1 MKDRIKIIGLG
12 LLLMM
17 ISGRIAAQEQD
28 IYIDNFRCV
37 ISDLIGST
45 RPVYD
50 NTGEGC
56 AVLVFN
62 VRDTTFVI
70 EGNLGVLKRESEV
83 GTIRLWVPKGT
94 KRLTVKHEGLF
105 TLRGYEIPVTIESKM
120 AYHAYLWAT
129 NSPKEKGSIKKPTAE
144 KYFHFTIGAG
154 FQALPLLGPSLTIGI
169 DVDHHIVEV
178 GGIYG
183 LGKTDNLYMYKGE
196 NLVAGYKYKAIRSY
210 LRYGYDIMVA
220 KEQMGIMP
228 QVGVALN
235 VMNGE
240 AASGLS
246 TSTKDFK
253 RASSVSATLGV
264 RVTARLGNHVGLHVT
279 PEYSLGVYKSN
290 NCKLLS
296 DNDSNFKQ
304 WTDGFGVNA
313 GLTVY
318 F

>member
-1 MKDRIKIIGLG
+1 MKERIKIIGLG

-17 ISGRIAAQEQD
+17 ISGRMAAQEQD
-28 IYIDNFRCV
+28 IFIDNFRCV

-94 KRLTVKHEGLF
+94 KRLTVKHDGLF
-105 TLRGYEIPVTIESKM
+105 TLRGYQIPVTIESKM
-120 AYHAYLWAT
+120 AYHAFLWAT
-129 NSPKEKGSIKKPTAE
+129 RSSGPGPSEKKNI
-144 KYFHFTIGAG
+144 HFYIGAG
-154 FQALPLLGPSLTIGI
+154 FQALSLLGPSLSIGVDI
-169 DVDHHIVEV
+169 DHHIVEI
-178 GGIYG
+178 GGVYG
-183 LGKTDNLYMYKGE
+183 LGKTDNLYMYRGE
-196 NLVAGYKYKAIRSY
+196 NLVAGYKYQAVRSY

-228 QVGVALN
+228 QAGVALN

-253 RASSVSATLGV
+253 RASSVSATLAV

-279 PEYSLGVYKSN
+279 PEYSMGVYKSN

-296 DNDSNFKQ
+296 DNDSGFKQ

>member
-17 ISGRIAAQEQD
+17 MSGRMEAQEQD
-28 IYIDNFRCV
+28 IVISNFRCV

-94 KRLTVKHEGLF
+94 KRLTVKHDGLF
-105 TLRGYEIPVTIESKM
+105 TLRGYQIPVAIESKM

-129 NSPKEKGSIKKPTAE
+129 NSPTERDGVKEPTVKKNA
-144 KYFHFTIGAG
+144 HFYIGAG
-154 FQALPLLGPSLTIGI
+154 FQALSLLGPSLAIGI
-169 DVDHHIVEV
+169 DIDHHIVEI
-178 GGIYG
+178 GGVYG
-183 LGKTDNLYMYKGE
+183 LNKTDNLYMYRGE
-196 NLVAGYKYKAIRSY
+196 NLVAGYKYQAIRSY

-220 KEQMGIMP
+220 KEQIGIMP
-228 QVGVALN
+228 QAGVALN

-246 TSTKDFK
+246 ISTKDFK
-253 RASSVSATLGV
+253 LASSVSATLAV

-279 PEYSLGVYKSN
+279 PEYSIGVYKSN

-296 DNDSNFKQ
+296 DNDSGFKK

>member
-17 ISGRIAAQEQD
+17 ISGRMAAQEQD
-28 IYIDNFRCV
+28 IFIDNFRCV
-37 ISDLIGST
+37 ISDLTGST

-94 KRLTVKHEGLF
+94 KRLTVKHDGLF
-105 TLRGYEIPVTIESKM
+105 TLRGYQIPVAIESKM
-120 AYHAYLWAT
+120 AYHAYIKAMSSG
-129 NSPKEKGSIKKPTAE
+129 NDGVKEPHVKKNI
-144 KYFHFTIGAG
+144 HFYIGAG
-154 FQALPLLGPSLTIGI
+154 FQTLSLLGPSLAIGI

-196 NLVAGYKYKAIRSY
+196 NLVAGYKYQAIRSY

-220 KEQMGIMP
+220 KERLGIMP
-228 QVGVALN
+228 QAGVALN

-253 RASSVSATLGV
+253 RASSVSATLAV

-279 PEYSLGVYKSN
+279 PEYSIGVYKSN

-296 DNDSNFKQ
+296 DNDSGFKQ
-304 WTDGFGVNA
+304 WTDGFGINA

>member
-1 MKDRIKIIGLG
+1 MKERIKIIGLG

-17 ISGRIAAQEQD
+17 ISGRVAAQEQD
-28 IYIDNFRCV
+28 IVINNFRCV

-94 KRLTVKHEGLF
+94 KRLTVKHDGLF

-129 NSPKEKGSIKKPTAE
+129 NSPTGRGGVKEPSLKKNI
-144 KYFHFTIGAG
+144 HFYIGAG
-154 FQALPLLGPSLTIGI
+154 FQALPLLGPSLAIGVDI
-169 DVDHHIVEV
+169 DHHIVEV

-183 LGKTDNLYMYKGE
+183 LGKTDNLYMYRGE
-196 NLVAGYKYKAIRSY
+196 NLVAGYKYQAIRSY

-228 QVGVALN
+228 QAGVALN

-253 RASSVSATLGV
+253 RASSVLATLAV
-264 RVTARLGNHVGLHVT
+264 RVTARLGYHVGLHVT
-279 PEYSLGVYKSN
+279 PEYSMGLYKSN

-296 DNDSNFKQ
+296 DNDSGFKQ

>member
-1 MKDRIKIIGLG
+1 MKERIKIIGLG

-17 ISGRIAAQEQD
+17 ISGRMAAQEQD
-28 IYIDNFRCV
+28 IFIDNFRCV

-94 KRLTVKHEGLF
+94 KRLTVKHDGLF
-105 TLRGYEIPVTIESKM
+105 TLRGYQIPVAIESKM

-129 NSPKEKGSIKKPTAE
+129 LRSGGEGGGPSAKKNI
-144 KYFHFTIGAG
+144 HFYIGAG
-154 FQALPLLGPSLTIGI
+154 FQALSLLGPSLAIGI
-169 DVDHHIVEV
+169 DIDHHIVEI
-178 GGIYG
+178 GGVYG
-183 LGKTDNLYMYKGE
+183 LNKTDNLYMYRGE
-196 NLVAGYKYKAIRSY
+196 NLVAGYKYQAIRSY

-228 QVGVALN
+228 QAGVALN

-253 RASSVSATLGV
+253 RASSVSATLAV
-264 RVTARLGNHVGLHVT
+264 RVTARLGNHVGLHVM
-279 PEYSLGVYKSN
+279 PEYSIGVYKSN

-296 DNDSNFKQ
+296 DNDSGFKK

>member
-1 MKDRIKIIGLG
+1 MKERIKIIGLG

-17 ISGRIAAQEQD
+17 MSGSMAAQEQD
-28 IYIDNFRCV
+28 IVISNFRCV

-94 KRLTVKHEGLF
+94 KRLTVKHDGLF
-105 TLRGYEIPVTIESKM
+105 TLRGYQIPLAIESKM
-120 AYHAYLWAT
+120 AYHAFLWAT
-129 NSPKEKGSIKKPTAE
+129 SSSKERGGIKKP
-144 KYFHFTIGAG
+144 KVKKNIHFYIGAG
-154 FQALPLLGPSLTIGI
+154 FQALSLLGPSLAIGVDI
-169 DVDHHIVEV
+169 DHHIVEV

-183 LGKTDNLYMYKGE
+183 LGKTDNLYMYRGE
-196 NLVAGYKYKAIRSY
+196 NLVAGYKYQAIRSY

-220 KEQMGIMP
+220 KEQLGIMP
-228 QVGVALN
+228 QAGVALN
-235 VMNGE
+235 VMNGD

-246 TSTKDFK
+246 ISTKDFK
-253 RASSVSATLGV
+253 RASSVSATLAV

-279 PEYSLGVYKSN
+279 PEYSMGLYKSN

-296 DNDSNFKQ
+296 DNDSGFKK

>member
-17 ISGRIAAQEQD
+17 ISGSMAAQEQD
-28 IYIDNFRCV
+28 IVISNFRCV

-94 KRLTVKHEGLF
+94 KRLTVKHDGLF

-129 NSPKEKGSIKKPTAE
+129 ESLGPGGGEGPSVKKNI
-144 KYFHFTIGAG
+144 HFYIGAG
-154 FQALPLLGPSLTIGI
+154 FQALPLLGPSLAIGVDI
-169 DVDHHIVEV
+169 DHHIVEV

-183 LGKTDNLYMYKGE
+183 LGKTDNLYMYRGE
-196 NLVAGYKYKAIRSY
+196 NLVAGYKYQAIRSY

-220 KEQMGIMP
+220 KEQLGIMP
-228 QVGVALN
+228 QAGVALN
-235 VMNGE
+235 VMNGD
-240 AASGLS
+240 AVSGASI
-246 TSTKDFK
+246 STKDFK
-253 RASSVSATLGV
+253 RASSVSATLAV

-279 PEYSLGVYKSN
+279 PEYSIGVYKSN

-296 DNDSNFKQ
+296 DNDSGFKK